1 MNNLIITEHA
11 HKHGIKDED
20 IIYVIEHPEEV
31 ILMEIEP
38 DEKVLYFG
46 FDIRPKVC
54 ALRDIEVIV
63 VVKKDGKEYVIHAM
77 KATQKI
83 LDLIME
89 VRRGR

>member
-1 MNNLIITEHA
+1 
-11 HKHGIKDED
+11 
-20 IIYVIEHPEEV
+20 
-31 ILMEIEP
+31 MEIEP

-46 FDIRPKVC
+46 FDR
-54 ALRDIEVIV
+54 ALRDLEVIV

>member
-31 ILMEIEP
+31 ILMEVEP

-46 FDIRPKVC
+46 FDQ
-54 ALRDIEVIV
+54 ALRDLEVIV